1 MVDKSI
7 EELRETE
14 LKPFKIAIEN
24 GIDMIMTAHIQF
36 PQIEKDTFISKKDG
50 SKISIPATLSDD
62 IIKGNFKRRNGV

>member
-36 PQIEKDTFISKKDG
+36 PQIEKDTFISKKMEA
-50 SKISIPATLSDD
+50 KYQFQPHYQMIL
-62 IIKGNFKRRNGV
+62 